1 MAQDKKKS
9 AAQIAG
15 ENEVL
20 GAPDKPDP
28 DFAAEMQAQQD
39 SVDAAFRDDIMF
51 EGKQDPNLRGTGQPG
66 ELYMTPG
73 SPEFEEKMQ
82 ELEGTKNDLSIDP
95 FTKAKREAA
104 NAISP
109 SFNGMFWLNSIS
121 PDFEIKPFSPSVVA
135 KKMMEEE

>member
-1 MAQDKKKS
+1 MRD
-9 AAQIAG
+9 AG
-15 ENEVL
+15 
-20 GAPDKPDP
+20 
-28 DFAAEMQAQQD
+28 
-39 SVDAAFRDDIMF
+39 IM
-51 EGKQDPNLRGTGQPG
+51 QDPNLEGTGQPG

-73 SPEFEEKMQ
+73 SPELEEKMQ
-82 ELEGTKNDLSIDP
+82 ELEGSKNDLSIDP

>member
-82 ELEGTKNDLSIDP
+82 ELEGQDNKYDE
-95 FTKAKREAA
+95 AKREASKKIA
-104 NAISP
+104 PMFS
-109 SFNGMFWLNSIS
+109 GMFWLRSIS
-121 PDFEIKPFSPSVVA
+121 PDIELKPYSPSVMA
-135 KKMMEEE
+135 KKIEEA

>member
-1 MAQDKKKS
+1 
-9 AAQIAG
+9 
-15 ENEVL
+15 
-20 GAPDKPDP
+20 
-28 DFAAEMQAQQD
+28 
-39 SVDAAFRDDIMF
+39 
-51 EGKQDPNLRGTGQPG
+51 
-66 ELYMTPG
+66 
-73 SPEFEEKMQ
+73 MQ

-135 KKMMEEE
+135 KKMMEDE